1 VKQGLSV
8 ACDKPELNLG
18 FEVVLSDLLV
28 SSRIFTSFPLLKF
41 SVKVV
46 CHKERGKGCGKVFE
60 ERRNRRGMIDG
71 YSLVMTVV
79 GHLIQDRCGR
89 AHPID

>member
-1 VKQGLSV
+1 V

-60 ERRNRRGMIDG
+60 ERRRLLGR
-71 YSLVMTVV
+71 VRVV
-79 GHLIQDRCGR
+79 VQFGLRFRPVQREIFHS
-89 AHPID
+89 A